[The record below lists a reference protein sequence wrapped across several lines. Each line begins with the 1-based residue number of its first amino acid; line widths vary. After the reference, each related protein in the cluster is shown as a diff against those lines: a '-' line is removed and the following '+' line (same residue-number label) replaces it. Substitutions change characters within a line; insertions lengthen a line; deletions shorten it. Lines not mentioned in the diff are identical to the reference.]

1 MNSLENSKASELNE
15 FLSTSSTVTAA
26 LETLSDAKKQ
36 SPTMGND
43 ENQDQHEIIEEN
55 EVKELEEEEYVINN
69 SYGIFNWARFQTGPI
84 KASEIKEVYPEL
96 HEKVIERCITYLARN
111 NKLKVNL
118 NNHSRT
124 YMLAKKHM

>member
-43 ENQDQHEIIEEN
+43 ENQDQQEIIEVN
-55 EVKELEEEEYVINN
+55 EVKELENDLDD
-69 SYGIFNWARFQTGPI
+69 GD
-84 KASEIKEVYPEL
+84 
-96 HEKVIERCITYLARN
+96 
-111 NKLKVNL
+111 
-118 NNHSRT
+118 
-124 YMLAKKHM
+124 

>member
-1 MNSLENSKASELNE
+1 
-15 FLSTSSTVTAA
+15 
-26 LETLSDAKKQ
+26 
-36 SPTMGND
+36 MGND
-43 ENQDQHEIIEEN
+43 ENQDQQEIIEVN

-84 KASEIKEVYPEL
+84 KASKIKEVYPEL